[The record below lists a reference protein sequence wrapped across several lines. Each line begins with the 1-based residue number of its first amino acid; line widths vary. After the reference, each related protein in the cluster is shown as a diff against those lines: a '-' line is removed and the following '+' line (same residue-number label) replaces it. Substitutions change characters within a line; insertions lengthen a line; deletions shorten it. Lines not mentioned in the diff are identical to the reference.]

1 MKIFV
6 SAFLFLATIVGAF
19 GAAAADAEKLEKAR
33 TAFALA
39 MPPEIIGD
47 MGARTGRQV
56 ADQIDAA
63 LKAKGKSLSQVQK
76 DEITVRFGVAFNDM
90 MIDLEPQILE
100 IYAEELSERELDLL
114 VEIYSDPEMGGV
126 MRKFPTIM
134 EKMMPVIQRRAMPLG
149 VEVVQGLIRD
159 GVLSDL

>member
-1 MKIFV
+1 MKILL
-6 SAFLFLATIVGAF
+6 SLFLSLATACGAF
-19 GAAAADAEKLEKAR
+19 AADADKLEKAR
-33 TAFALA
+33 TAYALA

-56 ADQIDAA
+56 AEQIGAA
-63 LKAKGKSLSQVQK
+63 LKAKGKSLSQEQK
-76 DEITVRFGVAFNDM
+76 DEITVRFGVAFNNM
-90 MIDLEPQILE
+90 MIELEPQVLA
-100 IYAEELSERELDLL
+100 IYAEELTERELDLL

-134 EKMMPVIQRRAMPLG
+134 EKMMPLIQRRAMPLG
-149 VEVVQGLIRD
+149 LEVVQGLIRD